1 MRDFSPKF
9 AALFLFS
16 LLIASF
22 GQTVQPPFPVK
33 RPESAETWQRDG
45 WNAVDRAKQIQY
57 KYGKAKNVILFI
69 GDGMGVSTLT
79 ASRIFE
85 GQRRGESG
93 EENRLSFEE
102 FPFTALSKT
111 YSTNQQTSDSAPTMS
126 AMITG
131 VKTDE
136 GTLSVSQNIVRGNYR
151 TVKGN
156 ETKTLLEMA
165 EEAGKSTGI
174 VTTTRITHATP
185 AACYSHTADRDWE
198 SDQDIY
204 DRHKDAYEAKF
215 PDIAR
220 QLIEFPYGDGL
231 EVAMGGGRSKF
242 LPKDVADPESPNRKG
257 ERMDGRDLTK
267 EWAAKRKDSAFI
279 SNAKQLAAID
289 PKNTK
294 HLLGLFDPSHLEFEL
309 DRENGRQYEPSLT
322 DMTTKAIDIL
332 SQNKSGFFLMV
343 EGGRIDQAHHYGNA
357 YRSLRDTVELSDAV
371 RAATKKLDL
380 KDTLIIVTADHS
392 HTLTIM
398 GYPVRGNNIL
408 GLVRET
414 DNNGDLEPDYM
425 RDRLGRPYTTLNYV
439 SGRGYQ
445 GETSDQPE
453 GPKKYPEDGKV
464 LRPITGGRADLSK
477 VDTTDPNYLQEAMIP
492 LLDETHGGE
501 DVAIFATGVN
511 SYLFHGSMEQNWIFY
526 IMADA
531 LRLGRASS
539 SLGTNSPCLNYEPA
553 SVHLAGVIKRK
564 TFPGPPNYE
573 SVAKGDEPETY
584 WVLHPSKPLCVN
596 FFSDWSQEKHVT
608 AIQLIFN
615 GAAREYARY
624 RALVGKE
631 VLIDGSLSHAE
642 TGHHHTPILLTVT
655 AIKKKG

>member
-1 MRDFSPKF
+1 M
-9 AALFLFS
+9 
-16 LLIASF
+16 ASI
-22 GQTVQPPFPVK
+22 GQTPKPPFPVK
-33 RPESAETWQRDG
+33 RSESAESWQRDG
-45 WNAVDRAKQIQY
+45 WNAIDRAKQIQY

-111 YSTNQQTSDSAPTMS
+111 YSANQQTSDSAPTMS
-126 AMITG
+126 AIITG

-136 GTLSVSQNIVRGNYR
+136 GTLSVNQNITRGNFG

-165 EEAGKSTGI
+165 EQAGRSTGV
-174 VTTTRITHATP
+174 VTTTRVTHATP
-185 AACYSHTADRDWE
+185 AACFSHTADRDWE
-198 SDQDIY
+198 SDKDIY
-204 DRHKDAYEAKF
+204 DRRKDAFDAKF

-242 LPKDVADPESPNRKG
+242 LPRDTADPEFPNRKG
-257 ERMDGRDLTK
+257 ERLDGRDLTK
-267 EWAAKRKDSAFI
+267 EWVAKSKGSAFI
-279 SNAKQLAAID
+279 SNAKQLAAVD
-289 PKNTK
+289 PRKTK
-294 HLLGLFDPSHLEFEL
+294 HLLGLFDPSHLDFEL
-309 DRENGRQYEPSLT
+309 DRENGRQDEPSLV

-332 SQNKSGFFLMV
+332 SQNKNGFFLMV
-343 EGGRIDQAHHYGNA
+343 EGGRIDQAHHFGNA

-371 RAATKKLDL
+371 RAARTRVDL

-398 GYPVRGNNIL
+398 GYPARGNNIL
-408 GLVRET
+408 GLVREVG
-414 DNNGDLEPDYM
+414 DNGELEPDYK
-425 RDRLGRPYTTLNYV
+425 RDRFGHPYTTLNYV

-453 GPKKYPEDGKV
+453 GPKKYPENGKSIKSIA
-464 LRPITGGRADLSK
+464 RGRADLST
-477 VDTTDPNYLQEAMIP
+477 VDTTDPNYLQEALIP

-511 SYLFHGSMEQNWIFY
+511 AYLIHGSMEENWIFY
-526 IMADA
+526 VMADA
-531 LRLGRASS
+531 LRLGR
-539 SLGTNSPCLNYEPA
+539 
-553 SVHLAGVIKRK
+553 K
-564 TFPGPPNYE
+564 
-573 SVAKGDEPETY
+573 
-584 WVLHPSKPLCVN
+584 
-596 FFSDWSQEKHVT
+596 
-608 AIQLIFN
+608 
-615 GAAREYARY
+615 
-624 RALVGKE
+624 
-631 VLIDGSLSHAE
+631 
-642 TGHHHTPILLTVT
+642 
-655 AIKKKG
+655 